1 MVLSFF
7 LTSEMTLI
15 LEIFLFSDK
24 NEPMIP
30 DDFSFETL
38 ITDARNGDTGAQGRL
53 FENVRNYLLFLARL
67 QLDPRISGKMDAS
80 DIVQETFLEAY
91 QAFPNFRGTT
101 EASFLA
107 WLRQILASTL
117 AMSSR
122 HYLGTKQR
130 DVRLERAIYVKVDQS
145 SVFWDQLVSNA
156 STPSLKM
163 SRKEMEN
170 QLADAIGKL
179 PEHYRTVLRLRHTE
193 NRSFQEI
200 ADEMGRS
207 IDSVQKIWVRALAQ
221 LRDLVKPDE

>member
-1 MVLSFF
+1 M
-7 LTSEMTLI
+7 TS
-15 LEIFLFSDK
+15 
-24 NEPMIP
+24 
-30 DDFSFETL
+30 DDFPFEEL
-38 ITDARNGDTGAQGRL
+38 LKNARNHDSAALGQL
-53 FENVRNYLLFLARL
+53 LENFHNYLLFLARL
-67 QLDPRISGKMDAS
+67 QIDPRICGKMDAS
-80 DIVQETFLEAY
+80 DIVQETYLEAY
-91 QAFPNFRGTT
+91 QAFPNFRGET

-117 AMSSR
+117 AMSAR
-122 HYLGTKQR
+122 RYLGTRQR

-156 STPSLKM
+156 STPSLKV

-170 QLADAIGKL
+170 QLAEAIGKL

-207 IDSVQKIWVRALAQ
+207 VDSVQKLWVRALAQ
-221 LRDLVKPDE
+221 LRNLVNPDG